1 MKFTA
6 IKNHLS
12 KFRVGIAGA
21 GGLGSNCAVALARS
35 GVGTLIIS
43 DFDVIEESNLSRQ
56 YYFRDQIGKM
66 KTVALKE
73 NIARINP
80 DILIIT
86 FQEKL
91 NSLNIPEV
99 FKDCDIIIEA
109 FDTSDMKEM
118 LIQTVQL
125 KLPGMPLIIGSGVA
139 GWGKSDFIKCRK
151 IDSTLFVC
159 GDETSDVSEDLP
171 TMAPKVGIV
180 ANMQADLAVEILMNI
195 KK

>member
-1 MKFTA
+1 
-6 IKNHLS
+6 
-12 KFRVGIAGA
+12 
-21 GGLGSNCAVALARS
+21 
-35 GVGTLIIS
+35 
-43 DFDVIEESNLSRQ
+43 
-56 YYFRDQIGKM
+56 M

-86 FQEKL
+86 YQEKL

-125 KLPGMPLIIGSGVA
+125 KLPRMPLIIGSGVA
-139 GWGKSDFIKCRK
+139 GWGNNDFIKCRK

-159 GDETSDVSEDLP
+159 GDETSEVSDDLP